1 MYFRGLR
8 ILPTQ
13 TYLLSTTTT
22 GVIMNFVYPL
32 RADLEFGI
40 NMDHV
45 ISVRKEYENKD
56 GMIWFFTVEG
66 TRLFWRYP
74 NNQKG
79 CDADYDLLLEFISS
93 KSDGTY
99 LMQ

>member
-1 MYFRGLR
+1 
-8 ILPTQ
+8 
-13 TYLLSTTTT
+13 
-22 GVIMNFVYPL
+22 MNFVHPL
-32 RADLEFGI
+32 RAEMELEI

-45 ISVRKEYENKD
+45 ISVKKEYENKD

-74 NNQKG
+74 NNQEG

-93 KSDGTY
+93 KSEGTS
-99 LMQ
+99 LIQ